1 MIEGKKNI
9 LAYYDTLKPIDGKD
23 YVYWTLY
30 KRGIK
35 DGKPITRSSDIEGLT
50 KNQAR
55 AEFEMQVN
63 LLHSGEYNLVCQT
76 SPGAIKR
83 GDVEVEFRV
92 PLNDTTIH
100 TQQSQIA
107 GFAQPAIGFVS
118 KEEAERIADER
129 FEKQM
134 LKHKTAEQERRI
146 AELEKQNKEYENE
159 SNGLTTK
166 ILGMIAGVGEQMLK
180 AKATPAPMPAIGT
193 LQEQT
198 PAEQNEQVLRGQKL
212 QEVLEKTE
220 QLFQQDAVDY
230 LHKLITYLEAN
241 KSFIGI
247 IKMQVP

>member
-35 DGKPITRSSDIEGLT
+35 DGKPITRSSDVEGLT
-50 KNQAR
+50 KVQAR
-55 AEFEMQVN
+55 TEFEMQCS
-63 LLHSGEYNLVCQT
+63 LLHSGDYTLVCQT

-83 GDVEVEFRV
+83 GDVEVDFRV
-92 PLNDTTIH
+92 PLFDSSIH
-100 TQQSQIA
+100 QQQAQIA
-107 GFAQPAIGFVS
+107 GVQPQSMVGFVS
-118 KEEAERIADER
+118 QADAERIADER

-134 LKHKTAEQERRI
+134 LKHKAAEQEKEI
-146 AELEKQNKEYENE
+146 AELKKQNKEYENE

-166 ILGMIAGVGEQMLK
+166 ILGMIAGIGETMLK
-180 AKATPAPMPAIGT
+180 PKQVMQPAIGT
-193 LQEQT
+193 LHEQPT
-198 PAEQNEQVLRGQKL
+198 TEQNEQQAKAEKL
-212 QEVLEKTE
+212 QQVLEKTE
-220 QLFQQDAVDY
+220 QLFEQDAVDY